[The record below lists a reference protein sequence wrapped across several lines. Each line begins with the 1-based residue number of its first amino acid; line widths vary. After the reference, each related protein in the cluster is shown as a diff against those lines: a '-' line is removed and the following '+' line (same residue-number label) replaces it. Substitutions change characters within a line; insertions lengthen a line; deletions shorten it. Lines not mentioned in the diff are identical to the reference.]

1 MTGSASSGC
10 PAQVWLRTS
19 VLGLAAAAALATAT
33 GAAAQTLLGQ
43 SEPVNLL
50 PLTEPETQTGED
62 TPAGSSSGAPQ
73 GFEMETLE
81 EVGGDF
87 AGPLTPQNGGLQPS
101 LWRGSSRGKIE
112 RLLARLPLH
121 HSPALASLT
130 RTLLLTNASPPPGQ
144 GTGVNIL
151 ALRARILSEM
161 GFLQDALQL
170 LRTAPARAMDSTAS
184 QVLVDLSWQS
194 LDVDGACAALLQ
206 PAAPFQINRDLQQQR
221 VFCQWRTGKQ
231 SDAQFGMDLLRE
243 EGAADPFFA
252 AVMDRLGGSTE
263 MKVPAP
269 SELTPA
275 RIAMYHE
282 LKEPL
287 PDNAFDLAS
296 IQAVTSL
303 AMDTRIDP
311 ELRLSAAEAAAS
323 QGALAAQVLRD
334 AYAAQKFKPE
344 DLQGAAA
351 LPETGASARD
361 RAVLYQAVA
370 VAPVPAVRASILQ
383 VALGPTGWA
392 DNDNWRLQVFA
403 PFLMDLPPAPE
414 LSWYAPEAAHYL
426 FALGEFEQARAWI
439 ELTQGDQSFGEG
451 SVDTNSAI
459 MLPSLLA
466 LDYLAGGYQSVPV
479 MGSFLAQGQ
488 VNASPDSV
496 ERLQAIFSAF
506 DDSLPDSAGGA
517 VADSGDGSAPKL
529 PKENLNLWLDL
540 GDASAKGMQGETGL
554 LALVGLRDLATVEPL
569 WLQRALAGL
578 RRVGLEKD
586 ARRIAVEAAI
596 ANGL

>member
-1 MTGSASSGC
+1 VLLSA
-10 PAQVWLRTS
+10 P
-19 VLGLAAAAALATAT
+19 
-33 GAAAQTLLGQ
+33 GAGAQTLLGQ

-50 PLTEPETQTGED
+50 PLTEPQPETVDG
-62 TPAGSSSGAPQ
+62 TPSTAPQ

-87 AGPLTPQNGGLQPS
+87 AGPLTPQNGGLQPT

-130 RTLLLTNASPPPGQ
+130 RTLLLTNAGPPPGP
-144 GTGVNIL
+144 GTGINIL
-151 ALRARILSEM
+151 ALRARILAEM

-170 LRTAPARAMDSTAS
+170 LRTAPARAMDGTAS
-184 QVLVDLSWQS
+184 RVLVDLSWQS
-194 LDVDGACAALLQ
+194 LDADGACAALLQ
-206 PAAPFQINRDLQQQR
+206 PAAPFEINRELQQQR
-221 VFCQWRTGKQ
+221 VFCQWRGGQQT
-231 SDAQFGMDLLRE
+231 DAQFSLDLLRE
-243 EGAADPFFA
+243 EGSADPFFS
-252 AVMDRLGGSTE
+252 AVMDRLAGSSGV
-263 MKVPAP
+263 KIPAP
-269 SELTPA
+269 AEITPA

-282 LKEPL
+282 AQEPL

-323 QGALAAQVLRD
+323 QGALAAQVVRD
-334 AYAAQKFKPE
+334 AYAAQTFKPE
-344 DLQGAAA
+344 DLQGAAG
-351 LPETGASARD
+351 LPETGASARN
-361 RAVLYQAVA
+361 RAVLYQAA
-370 VAPVPAVRASILQ
+370 AAAPVPQERASILQ

-403 PFLMDLPPAPE
+403 PFLMELPPSPE

-479 MGSFLAQGQ
+479 IGSFLAQGQ

-496 ERLQAIFSAF
+496 ERLQAIFAAF
-506 DDSLPDSAGGA
+506 DDSLPDTAAG
-517 VADSGDGSAPKL
+517 VTADAGDGSAPNL

-569 WLQRALAGL
+569 WLLRALAGL

>member
-1 MTGSASSGC
+1 MA
-10 PAQVWLRTS
+10 V
-19 VLGLAAAAALATAT
+19 LATAP

-62 TPAGSSSGAPQ
+62 TSSGTASGAPQ

-101 LWRGSSRGKIE
+101 LWRGSSRSKVE

-130 RTLLLTNASPPPGQ
+130 RTVLLTNAGPPPGQ

-151 ALRARILSEM
+151 ALRARILAEM

-170 LRTAPARAMDSTAS
+170 LRMAPARAMDSTAS
-184 QVLVDLSWQS
+184 RVLVALSWQA
-194 LDVDGACAALLQ
+194 LDVDGACAALLL
-206 PAAPFQINRDLQQQR
+206 PAVPFEINRELQQQR
-221 VFCQWRTGKQ
+221 VFCQWRTGREG
-231 SDAQFGMDLLRE
+231 DAQLGMDLLRE

-252 AVMDRLGGSTE
+252 AVMDRLGGSSE
-263 MKVPAP
+263 VKVPP
-269 SELTPA
+269 PPEITPA

-282 LKEPL
+282 SQEPL
-287 PDNAFDLAS
+287 PGNAFDLAS

-323 QGALAAQVLRD
+323 QGALAAQVVRD
-334 AYAAQKFKPE
+334 VYAAQTIKPE

-361 RAVLYQAVA
+361 RAVLYQAA
-370 VAPVPAVRASILQ
+370 AAAPVPSVRASILQ

-466 LDYLAGGYQSVPV
+466 LDYLAGGYESVPV

-506 DDSLPDSAGGA
+506 DDSLPDSADGA
-517 VADSGDGSAPKL
+517 FVDSGDGNAPKL

-540 GDASAKGMQGETGL
+540 GDVSAKGMQGETGL
-554 LALVGLRDLATVEPL
+554 LALVGLRDLATVDPL